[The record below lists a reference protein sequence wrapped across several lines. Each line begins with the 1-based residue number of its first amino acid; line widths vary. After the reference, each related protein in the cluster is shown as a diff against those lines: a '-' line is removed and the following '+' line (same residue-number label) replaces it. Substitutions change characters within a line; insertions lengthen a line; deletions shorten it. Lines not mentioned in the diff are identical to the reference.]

1 MDWIGSIGLGWTG
14 EDLLTRQSRW
24 KDPENVYRKQWGVKA
39 LPQLVRYQRVGG
51 EVKATGELVENEVN
65 DDEKLAKFVGA

>member
-1 MDWIGSIGLGWTG
+1 M
-14 EDLLTRQSRW
+14 
-24 KDPENVYRKQWGVKA
+24 YRKQWGVKA